1 MQPSFHQFYPLYK
14 PETLKLFLLFELV
27 YLTQFISVEFFFR
40 GFGLFR
46 VERLCPGW
54 GVVLMAIPYS
64 FIHIHKP
71 FGEAVGSIVA
81 GVVLGSLALKTR
93 SIWPGV
99 IVHACIALSADLF
112 SLYHSGRLSLLVL
125 SIQ

>member
-46 VERLCPGW
+46 VERLC
-54 GVVLMAIPYS
+54 
-64 FIHIHKP
+64 KP